1 MRRRLALSAV
11 LLLVVAA
18 ACGQK
23 SGVHVATRGSAGSD
37 LAGFEEG
44 VDGGTGD
51 AGVAGDAGTASGDTA
66 AGGAD
71 GGAGGGAAAGG
82 GTGGGRAG
90 GTRAAGGGAA
100 AGAAS
105 GSVAQGPVWGDKI
118 VIGIHAPITGAA
130 PLPSSFAAAAKVY
143 PDYINSKG
151 GINGRKLEAVV
162 VDDKYTPSTAS
173 QVCTELIQQKK
184 AFIVLGGGGTDQIQA
199 CARRSA
205 QLGTPY
211 ASAGVTEVGLRS
223 LKNYFAV
230 SMSYPQQGPYLANF
244 IKKQFPDKAGSV
256 GMVYS
261 DTPNFE
267 DARESFV
274 KAMGNVKIYKLS
286 RNPSQVELQNAARQM
301 CSEVKVG
308 YPLMAPTN
316 WLFLAGQA
324 KQIPGCALQ
333 WSGVGLT
340 MGLNTVASTGCRA
353 NNSVDGA
360 TFFSPFPGID
370 KAESLDPE
378 FVAATQGKDW
388 DDIYVSLWSATKALG
403 KLIEKAGKDLTQ
415 AGFVSTAENT
425 SNLATG
431 MAPVL
436 SYTPADH
443 FGARQVHVLKA
454 NCGKGEFE
462 TLAQFA
468 TY

>member
-1 MRRRLALSAV
+1 MHRRLALFAV
-11 LLLVVAA
+11 LLLVAAA

-44 VDGGTGD
+44 VEGTGD
-51 AGVAGDAGTASGDTA
+51 AGIAGDPAAVAGDAG
-66 AGGAD
+66 GGATGGAT
-71 GGAGGGAAAGG
+71 GGAGGGAAAGRSG
-82 GTGGGRAG
+82 GAGR
-90 GTRAAGGGAA
+90 TAGGGAA
-100 AGAAS
+100 AG
-105 GSVAQGPVWGDKI
+105 GGGGGVAQGPVWGDKI

-130 PLPSSFAAAAKVY
+130 PLPSTFAAAAKVY
-143 PDYINSKG
+143 PDYINAKG
-151 GINGRKLEAVV
+151 GIHGRKLEAFV

-244 IKKQFPDKAGSV
+244 IKKQFPDKADKV
-256 GMVYS
+256 AMVYS

-267 DARESFV
+267 DAREAFV

-286 RNPSQVELQNAARQM
+286 RNPSQAELASTARAMCTTDGIKAA
-301 CSEVKVG
+301 

-316 WLFLAGQA
+316 WLYLAGQT
-324 KQIPGCALQ
+324 KPQCNIQ

-340 MGLNTVASTGCRA
+340 MGLNTVARTGCQA

-370 KAESLDPE
+370 KAPSLDPE
-378 FVAATQGKDW
+378 FVEATKGQNW

-425 SNLATG
+425 ANLATG

-436 SYTPADH
+436 SYTPSDH

-454 NCGKGEFE
+454 NCAKNPPIYE
-462 TLAQFA
+462 TLAAFA